1 VRVPTIYA
9 ATELLVKVVEEEHA
23 HGMAALRGVPPAVN
37 RQAQTRVMEILRILG
52 LAHLETVALGLL
64 RKIIVT
70 LTKQEA
76 VAKDRSLLNFKDF
89 K

>member
-1 VRVPTIYA
+1 
-9 ATELLVKVVEEEHA
+9 VEEEHA

-70 LTKQEA
+70 VHTLTKQEA
-76 VAKDRSLLNFKDF
+76 VAKNRSLLNCKDF